1 MIKDWDGMQMIW
13 NYTFSNKLRIEAG
26 IIQFYCLG
34 SIESKAKQR
43 EHIELCSK
51 NKIFLECIHIQ
62 AVLSLYSARRTTS
75 IVVDFGYD
83 GKHSLLIFEGYK
95 IPQAIEKI
103 LLFRRD
109 LTDYICRI
117 LKDEDYLFETI
128 VENKAIRYQ
137 KEIIRT
143 EGGELEESYVL
154 PFEKSLKIS
163 TQRLQCPEFLFQ
175 PDLGGREC
183 KSVHQL
189 TYDSIMTCDL
199 DVRKDLYANII
210 LS

>member
-1 MIKDWDGMQMIW
+1 MIKDWDGMQKIW
-13 NYTFSNKLRIEAG
+13 NYTFSNKLRIETG

-34 SIESKAKQR
+34 SIKSKAKQR

-51 NKIFLECIHIQ
+51 NKIFLACIHIQ
-62 AVLSLYSARRTTS
+62 AVLSLYSAGRTTS
-75 IVVDFGYD
+75 IVVDSGD
-83 GKHSLLIFEGYK
+83 DVTHVVPIFEGYQ
-95 IPQAIEKI
+95 IPHAIEKI
-103 LLFRRD
+103 LLLRRD
-109 LTDYICRI
+109 LMDYMFRI
-117 LKDEDYLFETI
+117 LKRRLLEIKVKLC
-128 VENKAIRYQ
+128 KAG
-137 KEIIRT
+137 
-143 EGGELEESYVL
+143 EGDELEESYAL
-154 PFEKSLKIS
+154 PDERPLKIS